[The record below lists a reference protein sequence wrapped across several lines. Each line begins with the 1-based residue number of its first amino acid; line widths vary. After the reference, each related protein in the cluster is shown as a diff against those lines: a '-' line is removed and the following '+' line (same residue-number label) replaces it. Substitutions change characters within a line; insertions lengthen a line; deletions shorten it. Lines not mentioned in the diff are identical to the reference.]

1 MRDQEDEEETQARL
15 SQKRIHA
22 AEVNNILMTKMMVLT
37 LMQKNFFFQVRNQ
50 EDEEQTNAR
59 LSQMRI
65 HAAEVNNILMTKM
78 MVLTLM

>member
-1 MRDQEDEEETQARL
+1 MRD
-15 SQKRIHA
+15 
-22 AEVNNILMTKMMVLT
+22 
-37 LMQKNFFFQVRNQ
+37 Q

-65 HAAEVNNILMTKM
+65 HAAEVNNILMMKM